1 MFLKSLARA
10 PRLPHA
16 TSCEQLKQGGCVM
29 ELVIDVELSA
39 RDRSILR
46 AVAGGRAEL
55 VWGSEPDLYL
65 DGRFCCDQS
74 AVHRLVRTGLI
85 APATEGAV
93 GERLPALVT
102 TAGRLELVA

>member
-1 MFLKSLARA
+1 
-10 PRLPHA
+10 
-16 TSCEQLKQGGCVM
+16 M
-29 ELVIDVELSA
+29 ELVVDVELTA

-46 AVAGGRAEL
+46 AVVSGRAEL

-74 AVHRLVRTGLI
+74 AVHRLVRAGLI
-85 APATEGAV
+85 APASEASV
-93 GERLPALVT
+93 GERLPAVVT

>member
-1 MFLKSLARA
+1 
-10 PRLPHA
+10 
-16 TSCEQLKQGGCVM
+16 M
-29 ELVIDVELSA
+29 ELVVDVELSV

-65 DGRFCCDQS
+65 DGRYCCDQN
-74 AVHRLVRTGLI
+74 AVHRLVRAGLI
-85 APATEGAV
+85 APAFAGAI
-93 GERLPALVT
+93 GQRLPAVVT